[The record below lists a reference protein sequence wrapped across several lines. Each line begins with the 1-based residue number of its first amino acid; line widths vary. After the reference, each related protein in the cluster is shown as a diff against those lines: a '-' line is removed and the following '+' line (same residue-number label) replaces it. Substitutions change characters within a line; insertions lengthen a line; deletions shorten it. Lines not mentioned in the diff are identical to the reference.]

1 MPGRTT
7 TDSATASGLNVPAGA
22 LGDGAATA
30 SSAQWVAAAQA
41 RIRAAV
47 ASGSALNIEGAG
59 TRRDF
64 GGPAHGE
71 PLCCAGYGGI
81 LAYDPGDLVV
91 TVRAGTP
98 LQALEAELSRH
109 GQMLGFEPPQRPGST
124 VGGAVALG
132 WAGPRQPFAGAV
144 RDHLLGVR
152 LLDGRGRDLRFGGQ
166 VVKNVA
172 GFDVARL
179 MGGSRGILGLILE
192 VSLRVVP
199 RPAVERTTVIEA
211 ADSPQRALQAL
222 RGLALGPGLLSAASW
237 IEGRMYLRSS
247 GSPAC
252 VEDFLARQGGCVM
265 AKRESRE
272 FWRAFADQ
280 THGFFDPVPGL
291 RLWRVSVRPDAP
303 PAWPQYRCALDWA
316 GALRW
321 VWAPPEAGA
330 EIAAWA
336 RAHGGHALRW
346 AHATPAERAEG
357 SAAALPPS
365 LQRIHQALADVFD
378 PHRVFNRAR
387 LLGQA

>member
-1 MPGRTT
+1 V
-7 TDSATASGLNVPAGA
+7 ASGLTVPVEPLSSGSEPSS
-22 LGDGAATA
+22 GD
-30 SSAQWVAAAQA
+30 QWVAQAQE
-41 RIRAAV
+41 RIRTAV
-47 ASGSALNIEGAG
+47 VSRSTLNIEGAG

-64 GGPAHGE
+64 GGPGQGKV
-71 PLCCAGYGGI
+71 LSCAGYSGI

-98 LQALEAELSRH
+98 LQELDAELSRH

-144 RDHLLGVR
+144 RDHLLGIR
-152 LLDGRGRDLRFGGQ
+152 LLDGRARDLRFGGQ

-179 MGGSRGILGLILE
+179 MGGSHGILGLILE

-211 ADSPQRALQAL
+211 DSPERALQTT
-222 RGLALGPGLLSAASW
+222 RRLALGPGLLSAASW
-237 IEGRMYLRSS
+237 IDRRLYLRSS

-252 VEDFLARQGGCVM
+252 VEEFLARQGGSVM
-265 AKRESRE
+265 AEQESRE
-272 FWRAFADQ
+272 FWRGFANQ
-280 THGFFDPVPGL
+280 THRFFDPMPGL

-303 PAWPQYRCALDWA
+303 PAWPQYPCALDWA

-321 VWAPPEAGA
+321 VWAPPAAGA

-336 RAHGGHALRW
+336 RAHGGHAM
-346 AHATPAERAEG
+346 PVERAEG
-357 SAAALPPS
+357 ISAALPPS
-365 LQRIHQALADVFD
+365 LLRIHHALADVFD
-378 PHRVFNRAR
+378 PHRVFNRSR
-387 LLGQA
+387 LLGSNQRVS